1 MEYALIAIV
10 ALCASFLTFF
20 SGFGLGTILT
30 PIFAIFYG
38 VETAVALTAIVHLL
52 NNLFKLA
59 LVFPNVNWK
68 LILKFGVPS
77 MLAAFAGAWIMQYS
91 GHLNKV
97 IFVYQLSGKEFSV
110 DSVRLCLGSLIAFF
124 AFFELSKKLSS
135 LSFNERYLVPGAL
148 LSGFLGGF
156 SGHQGALRSAFLL
169 RLNLEKSIFIASGV
183 FIACM
188 VDLARIPVYMKS
200 NLMDV
205 GSDKVWL
212 LATAV
217 LAAWIG
223 AFAGNK
229 IFKKTSLAFFKWLV
243 GIFMLVMGVLIVTG
257 VVR

>member
-1 MEYALIAIV
+1 LEIVLIIITALG
-10 ALCASFLTFF
+10 ASFLTFF

-30 PIFAIFYG
+30 PVFAIFYG

-52 NNLFKLA
+52 NNLFKLL
-59 LVFPNVNWK
+59 LVVSNISWK

-77 MLAAFAGAWIMQYS
+77 MLAAFAGAWLMEYS
-91 GHLNKV
+91 GHLNKTLF
-97 IFVYQLSGKEFSV
+97 IYQLSGKEFSV
-110 DSVRLCLGSLIAFF
+110 DAVRLCLGLLIVFF

-135 LSFNERYLVPGAL
+135 MTFSEKWLVPGAL

-169 RLNLEKSIFIASGV
+169 RLHLEKTVFIASGV

-188 VDLARIPVYMKS
+188 VDVARIPVYMKS
-200 NLMDV
+200 NLMSV
-205 GSDKVWL
+205 GQDKIWL
-212 LATAV
+212 LVAAV
-217 LAAWIG
+217 FSAWVG

-229 IFKKTSLAFFKWLV
+229 LFKKTSIEFFKWFV
-243 GIFMLVMGVLIVTG
+243 GIFMLVMGILIVMG

>member
-1 MEYALIAIV
+1 VLIAIV

-30 PIFAIFYG
+30 PVFAIFYG
-38 VETAVALTAIVHLL
+38 VETAVALTAVVHLL

-59 LVFPNVNWK
+59 LVVSDVSWK

-77 MLAAFAGAWIMQYS
+77 MLAAFTGAWIMEYS
-91 GHLNKV
+91 GHLNKMA
-97 IFVYQLSGKEFSV
+97 FVYHISDKEFSV
-110 DSVRLCLGSLIAFF
+110 DAVRLCLGLLIMFF

-135 LSFNERYLVPGAL
+135 LSFREKYLVPGAL

-169 RLNLEKSIFIASGV
+169 RLNLEKSVFIASGV

-188 VDLARIPVYMKS
+188 VDVARIPVYMKS
-200 NLMDV
+200 NLMGV

-217 LAAWIG
+217 LAAWTG

-229 IFKKTSLAFFKWLV
+229 IFRKTSLSFFKWLV
-243 GIFMLVMGVLIVTG
+243 GIFMLVIGVLIVMG